1 MTTEVSK
8 KKMGRPSGYTD
19 AIAHEI
25 CDRIAN
31 GEALH
36 KICQLDEMPSTSM
49 VSRWLDER
57 SDFRERYARARE
69 KQADRFAAEI
79 VTIADE
85 AEDANIARLRVDARK
100 WAASKLAPK
109 KYGDKLQQEITGAD
123 GGALKFVVEVP
134 AESADLADWSKN
146 NPA

>member
-1 MTTEVSK
+1 MAEAPK

-19 AIAHEI
+19 AIATEI

-36 KICQLDEMPSTSM
+36 KICQLDDMPSTSM
-49 VSRWLDER
+49 VSRWLDDRE
-57 SDFRERYARARE
+57 DFREKYARARE

-109 KYGDKLQQEITGAD
+109 KYGDKVHQEVTGAE
-123 GGALKFVVEVP
+123 GGALNIVIATGVP
-134 AESADLADWSKN
+134 REG
-146 NPA
+146 